1 MSVDKNSPEQADVEQ
16 RQATLAFQR
25 GDLAGA
31 EAHFQA
37 ALEINQAL
45 GDPAVEARCW
55 HRLGSTAMA
64 GGDLDTAARHFETA
78 LGIREEI
85 RDGAGQRLCRHDSG
99 RSSSIQ
105 IARRHKCARRAPG
118 YAFTAR
124 KGH

>member
-64 GGDLDTAARHFETA
+64 GGGPRHGGAA
-78 LGIREEI
+78 L
-85 RDGAGQRLCRHDSG
+85 RDGARHPRG
-99 RSSSIQ
+99 N
-105 IARRHKCARRAPG
+105 
-118 YAFTAR
+118 
-124 KGH
+124 

>member
-45 GDPAVEARCW
+45 GDPAVEVLAST
-55 HRLGSTAMA
+55 RLDRDGRRRPRH
-64 GGDLDTAARHFETA
+64 GGAA
-78 LGIREEI
+78 L
-85 RDGAGQRLCRHDSG
+85 RDGARHPRG
-99 RSSSIQ
+99 N
-105 IARRHKCARRAPG
+105 
-118 YAFTAR
+118 
-124 KGH
+124 